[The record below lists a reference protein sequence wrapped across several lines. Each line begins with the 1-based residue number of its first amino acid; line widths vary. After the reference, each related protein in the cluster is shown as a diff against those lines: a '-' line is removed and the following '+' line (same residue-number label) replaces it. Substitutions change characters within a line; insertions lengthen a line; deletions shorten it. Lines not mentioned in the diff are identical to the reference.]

1 MRSAK
6 PSSFSTDQSSRATA
20 LHRRAAERRYAGAVV
35 LALAVVTV
43 RLDAQAGDDRLRG
56 LFDAPTYESLHAVV
70 EAARAAGLP
79 AEPLIDKALE
89 GAAKHASTDRIVA
102 VVRELSARLADARSA
117 LGGYGTGDEL
127 SAGTA
132 ALRAGIAPATLADLR
147 RLRHNEQVTIPLAV
161 AAELVARGVRPD
173 SASAQVLRLAAAG
186 ARDVDLAALP
196 HSIASPS
203 VAASLSPASPGVG
216 LTGPT
221 ALSGGKVGTEAA
233 SGPPKGSSHQRP

>member
-6 PSSFSTDQSSRATA
+6 PISLSTDQSSSAKA
-20 LHRRAAERRYAGAVV
+20 LRRRAAERRYGGAVV

-43 RLDAQAGDDRLRG
+43 RLDAQANDDRLRG
-56 LFDAPTYESLHAVV
+56 VFDPPTYASLHAVLDS
-70 EAARAAGLP
+70 ARAAGLP
-79 AEPLIDKALE
+79 TEPLIDKALE
-89 GAAKHASTDRIVA
+89 GSAKHASSDRIVT
-102 VVRELSARLADARSA
+102 VVRDLSARLADTRTA
-117 LGGYGTGDEL
+117 LGGYGTADEL

-186 ARDVDLAALP
+186 ARDIELAALP
-196 HSIASPS
+196 HVASPT
-203 VAASLSPASPGVG
+203 VAAPISPAVSAAAGFS
-216 LTGPT
+216 GPT
-221 ALSGGKVGTEAA
+221 ALDGGK
-233 SGPPKGSSHQRP
+233 SGPVEAGNTKRNPQRP